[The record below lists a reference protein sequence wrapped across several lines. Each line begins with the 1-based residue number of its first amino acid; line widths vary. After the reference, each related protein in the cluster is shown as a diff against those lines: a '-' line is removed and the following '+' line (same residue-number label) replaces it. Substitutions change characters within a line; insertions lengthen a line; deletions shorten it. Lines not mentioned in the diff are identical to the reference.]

1 MTQVT
6 IIGYQGKPILY
17 ASLDQKDLKL
27 SFEYFGDG
35 DQGDYEITYT
45 VDPQDFASIA
55 TKFAMDPGQEIMAL
69 MSQISECGLGE
80 EFYDALKEKEIKSE
94 FFSWYS

>member
-17 ASLDQKDLKL
+17 ANLDQRNLKL
-27 SFEYFGDG
+27 SFEYYGDG
-35 DQGDYEITYT
+35 DQGDYEIIYT
-45 VDPQDFASIA
+45 LAPQDFASIA
-55 TKFAMDPGQEIMAL
+55 TKFGMDPGQEILTL
-69 MSQISECGLGE
+69 MSQISERGLGE